1 MLLSLLKPTQRPTF
15 SRFILTHRLQAGNTI
30 YCPIAPT
37 IMAKPRI
44 TMVRPLPTH
53 RDARQH
59 AIGLIGGQI
68 VGPAGGRRMAYGDQ
82 RCRSNLII
90 SRHGCQILQQGIERL
105 PGSISKIKAM
115 VERRMNPNL
124 SHAQLLHACSEV
136 CIFEQCNLLHVMLS
150 HQHRFYLLAGRR
162 NPQIGLRR
170 EAFRFL
176 SPIPYRYSPLPH
188 AILCQ
193 QRRGCYNQP
202 QHNQPSFH
210 RSHAFYFRLENL
222 FLVTFHAAI
231 CSCSRH

>member
-1 MLLSLLKPTQRPTF
+1 MLLSLLKPPQRPTF

-37 IMAKPRI
+37 IMAKPRV
-44 TMVRPLPTH
+44 TMVWPLSTH

-68 VGPAGGRRMAYGDQ
+68 VGPAGSRRMANGNQ
-82 RCRSNLII
+82 RSCGNLII

-105 PGSISKIKAM
+105 PGSVSKIKAM

-136 CIFEQCNLLHVMLS
+136 CIFEQCDLLHVVLS
-150 HQHRFYLLAGRR
+150 HQHRFYLLAGWR

-176 SPIPYRYSPLPH
+176 SPISYRYSPLPH

-193 QRRGCYNQP
+193 QGGGGCYQP

-210 RSHAFYFRLENL
+210 RSHASFF
-222 FLVTFHAAI
+222 
-231 CSCSRH
+231 CSIRESASCNVSHCDLQL